1 MIKNIELVF
10 ISLIATACLL
20 NAATYERE
28 STYRQNQSPFR
39 SNELMLVNP
48 NGNKT
53 VISKGHQIKINDDS
67 RKLFYQSYDSK
78 TNTLKVKDVTYLV
91 LYTQHRSIEYN
102 LDEINRIQIRTD
114 NKQPNPLLMYLGL
127 YAHMMPQAV
136 VGGVFLGIFGG
147 ISTGLSG
154 EEEYQ
159 PGAGAAIIMGGMFV
173 NALVNVWPTT
183 AKLGRGNWISI
194 PLEGDDAWE
203 LNSLVINY

>member
-10 ISLIATACLL
+10 RSLIATACLL

-102 LDEINRIQIRTD
+102 LDEIDRIQIRTD
-114 NKQPNPLLMYLGL
+114 NKQPNLGLMYAGL
-127 YAHMMPQAV
+127 YAHMIPHAV
-136 VGGVFLGIFGG
+136 VGGFLMG
-147 ISTGLSG
+147 ISAGLSG
-154 EEEYQ
+154 EEHYE
-159 PGAGAAIIMGGMFV
+159 PGEGFAIFFIASFI
-173 NALVNVWPTT
+173 NALSNVWPTT